1 MVEPV
6 PLLQCQ
12 GGDQSRGY
20 SLEEGKHGPPS
31 HQPEDQTDYRK
42 RTRKW
47 YAALALDKLCLF
59 RSAVVF
65 FAYISQRC
73 FFCGFYLQILYLLKD
88 IGFDMST
95 HFFWDQFCSNNW
107 EDAKLMNLSLTSLT
121 MLIHIIFKL
130 GSYCVKVKFVLKTR
144 ILNLNGDYHWI
155 FWLKLLIWCVFMLF
169 LAILFDD
176 LFWRSSYLV
185 CMISC
190 QLHLHILIIFSSVK
204 NFIICMRLMSSY
216 HGNLKLALPHF
227 LAVPGGSVW

>member
-1 MVEPV
+1 MDFT
-6 PLLQCQ
+6 CK
-12 GGDQSRGY
+12 Y
-20 SLEEGKHGPPS
+20 CICWK
-31 HQPEDQTDYRK
+31 T
-42 RTRKW
+42 
-47 YAALALDKLCLF
+47 LALICQHISF
-59 RSAVVF
+59 ETS
-65 FAYISQRC
+65 FA
-73 FFCGFYLQILYLLKD
+73 QIT
-88 IGFDMST
+88 G
-95 HFFWDQFCSNNW
+95 

-176 LFWRSSYLV
+176 LFWRSSYLA

-190 QLHLHILIIFSSVK
+190 QLHLHILIIYSSVK

-216 HGNLKLALPHF
+216 HGNLKLPLPHF